1 MASAKKALSA
11 EKQIWLHLI
20 EVAKNGLAQQIDEND
35 GVPKR
40 VPSIATSFLV
50 RATTVLSSPLDP
62 MYKPISSF
70 ILAKPSLDMFGV
82 PNFLR
87 LFHSQ
92 NISHPDEDADQ
103 STGGTIKNAVISNT
117 QHITERN
124 WILTVIRDGL
134 RDMLDFNILQQNFV
148 FKILLTFYGSKNEN
162 LRSEASKLIILHILK
177 TSVGIK
183 DKALDLIKRHGF
195 LMWMID
201 QTTTSAEKISRYPN
215 VDEFEKEFKEL
226 IELVSLSWKAV
237 RNMFNNTQII
247 LDERLTL
254 TEFKNTATNV
264 IIQASNAYLTGDV
277 FLKEVKDMVNIVLEI
292 EQIRNYE
299 PEDQLFTTK
308 KHVQNQSM
316 KELLYTCLSSYKQSD
331 NEKHLDYYSER
342 NLQNEIDK
350 IVYSSDIMV
359 FKINK

>member
-1 MASAKKALSA
+1 
-11 EKQIWLHLI
+11 
-20 EVAKNGLAQQIDEND
+20 
-35 GVPKR
+35 
-40 VPSIATSFLV
+40 
-50 RATTVLSSPLDP
+50 
-62 MYKPISSF
+62 
-70 ILAKPSLDMFGV
+70 
-82 PNFLR
+82 
-87 LFHSQ
+87 
-92 NISHPDEDADQ
+92 
-103 STGGTIKNAVISNT
+103 
-117 QHITERN
+117 
-124 WILTVIRDGL
+124 
-134 RDMLDFNILQQNFV
+134 
-148 FKILLTFYGSKNEN
+148 
-162 LRSEASKLIILHILK
+162 
-177 TSVGIK
+177 
-183 DKALDLIKRHGF
+183 
-195 LMWMID
+195 MWMID